1 MKRGFEFILYA
12 AIILFFVARY
22 SNMDSDTPRRPM
34 PGQIPTEAAVL
45 LPDSAVLPSD
55 LSSTVI
61 VEVERTSQNSVGT
74 AFAVD
79 GAGTYVSARHVIE
92 GCSRVSLINVNRRVP
107 TRLVS
112 KATNRDFAV
121 LHVESLKPEPF
132 SLSLKV
138 PRRGEDGFMMGYPQ
152 GAPADVRATVIGS
165 TVMRSQGRYS
175 AREQVVAWVERER
188 RPSFG
193 GSLGGISGGPVL
205 DSSGRIVG
213 TVVAGAP
220 RRGRVY
226 TTNPRVFLEA
236 GLVEPSEADLS
247 PSKTHLTPQNFDRE
261 AAKYRRQM
269 RIAQVYCEV
278 G

>member
-12 AIILFFVARY
+12 ALILFFLVRY
-22 SNMDSDTPRRPM
+22 SNIETDTPRRPM
-34 PGQIPTEAAVL
+34 PSRTPQGAAIL
-45 LPDSAVLPSD
+45 LPESAALPRD
-55 LSSTVI
+55 ISSTVVVD
-61 VEVERTSQNSVGT
+61 VENTRQNSVGT

-79 GAGTYVSARHVIE
+79 GSGTYVSARHVVE
-92 GCSRVSLINVNRRVP
+92 GCSRVSLINAQSRVA
-107 TRLVS
+107 TTLIS
-112 KATNRDFAV
+112 KANNRDFAV
-121 LHVESLKPEPF
+121 LSAVSLKSEPF
-132 SLSLKV
+132 NLSLKA
-138 PRRGEDGFMMGYPQ
+138 PRRGEDGFMMGFPQ

-175 AREQVVAWVERER
+175 ARERVVAWVERER
-188 RPSFG
+188 RPKFG

-205 DSSGRIVG
+205 DEQGRIVG

-226 TTNPRVFLEA
+226 TTNPIVFSEA
-236 GLVEPSEADLS
+236 GLVTSATESLPAS
-247 PSKTHLTPQNFDRE
+247 TRLTKENFDQE